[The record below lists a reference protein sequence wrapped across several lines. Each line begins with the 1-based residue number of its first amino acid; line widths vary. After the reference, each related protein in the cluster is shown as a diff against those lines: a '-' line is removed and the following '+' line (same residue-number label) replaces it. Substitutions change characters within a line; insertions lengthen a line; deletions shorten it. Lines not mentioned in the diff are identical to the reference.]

1 MLLLIMADGS
11 ESMGITFP
19 EYSDNKFVLAF
30 SFEKALGTGA
40 VHSGANTLAGQLLY
54 IMMQYCGD
62 ATTAHVVCHYDC
74 VLSATSGGNELAF

>member
-1 MLLLIMADGS
+1 MGPKAWGS
-11 ESMGITFP
+11 FP

-30 SFEKALGTGA
+30 SFEKALGSGA

-54 IMMQYCGD
+54 IMMQHCGT